1 MANDMMQTNDNKPT
15 NKYNYDSSN
24 RKKEDDAY
32 MLFLLTP
39 NARIIK
45 ELVDEILDRL
55 EYEGSI
61 IFHEYP
67 DKNELLNIM
76 EQIYSSP
83 RFPGNAPSTSPN
95 NTSNNTSNEVSS
107 MQMHNLVPSLRD
119 LAETIFIYEM
129 INRRR
134 RYFNIVNNI

>member
-1 MANDMMQTNDNKPT
+1 MNNNMTQTNDN
-15 NKYNYDSSN
+15 NADNIFNYDSSN

-32 MLFLLTP
+32 VLFLLQP

-45 ELVDEILDRL
+45 ELIEEILDRL

-67 DKNELLNIM
+67 DKNELLNII
-76 EQIYSSP
+76 EQVYSSP
-83 RFPGNAPSTSPN
+83 QFPN
-95 NTSNNTSNEVSS
+95 NTTNNTSDNIPNTTQDNISAMQTYNISS
-107 MQMHNLVPSLRD
+107 DLRSLV
-119 LAETIFIYEM
+119 ETIFIYEM
-129 INRRR
+129 LNRRR